1 MPKRFSERHGFDMIA
16 PKITII
22 RDFPVE
28 HREAVIRIAK
38 QLGTDT
44 ALLREAMLE
53 VLITGI
59 DTSDR
64 NHDFI
69 WPNLVYALEEC
80 GWPKVYNISEEI
92 YKIMKNTQTSFG
104 RSVQTDHRQ
113 EYMDRLNHFFIEKGF
128 GWEMRNGLIEYRGSE
143 PFRIATTSAE
153 ESLQDRGFDH
163 SANEVREAMRDLSRR
178 PEPDLAGAVY
188 HATQAL
194 EAIAGIDTKSS
205 GKSLGKMIP
214 SLNLPAPLDEATH
227 KLWGFVSGY
236 VRHGN
241 EEKQID
247 EEEAEMAVTVACALT
262 TFIAKRQPLVA
273 SNSLPVDDDDLPFE

>member
-1 MPKRFSERHGFDMIA
+1 MPKRFSARYGFDAIP
-16 PKITII
+16 PKITIV
-22 RDFPVE
+22 RDFPIE

-44 ALLREAMLE
+44 VLLREAMLE

-59 DTSDR
+59 DTSDW
-64 NHDFI
+64 NHDYI
-69 WPNLVYALEEC
+69 WPKLIYALDEC
-80 GWPKVYNISEEI
+80 DWPEVYEISEEI
-92 YKIMKNTQTSFG
+92 YKIMKSTHTSFG
-104 RSVQTDHRQ
+104 KSVRIDRQQ
-113 EYMDRLNHFFIEKGF
+113 EYMERLNHFFMKKGF

-143 PFRIATTSAE
+143 PFRIATISAE
-153 ESLQDRGFDH
+153 QSLQDRGFDH
-163 SANEVREAMRDLSRR
+163 SANEIREAMRDLSRR

-236 VRHGN
+236 VRHGD

-247 EEEAEMAVTVACALT
+247 EEEAEMAVTIACALT

-273 SNSLPVDDDDLPFE
+273 STSPPIDDDDLPFE